1 MVDYY
6 NHTPHIALKLDRRIF
21 TPEEVEFN
29 KDLEGLFIIRNK
41 ERCEVVEEEQ
51 KENGLFNYVNGNVLM
66 VHLDLSRTPYRF
78 MKRRRRFN
86 ALAIFMSYEHG
97 NVKCVVF
104 KSGIGLQHIN
114 SGTLKELKDFDIN
127 YGYSPLL
134 EDEDENNTGINTSMV
149 RPIVVTIYYTKF
161 VCDDIEELMQ
171 SVKYRRYNYFF

>member
-29 KDLEGLFIIRNK
+29 KDLEGLFIRRNK

-51 KENGLFNYVNGNVLM
+51 KEKGLFNYVKGNVLM

-78 MKRRRRFN
+78 VKRRRRFN

-104 KSGIGLQHIN
+104 KSGIGLPHVNIK
-114 SGTLKELKDFDIN
+114 TLKDLKAFDVAT
-127 YGYSPLL
+127 YDSPLQ
-134 EDEDENNTGINTSMV
+134 EDEDENNTGINTNMV
-149 RPIVVTIYYTKF
+149 RPIVVPIYYTKF

-171 SVKYRRYNYFF
+171 SVKYKRYNYFF